1 MGLPSPAED
10 VPLWQTIQREALAV
24 AAAEPALAAWMH
36 EAVVGQHDLAGTLAQ
51 LIAAAVSGSRDEK
64 AATRR
69 MAERV
74 YREHPALIE
83 IATLDL
89 RAPLD
94 RDPACLGPLHVLL
107 HFKGYVALQAYR
119 ISHRLWESG
128 RTESARELHAR
139 ITGALHVSIHPSA
152 TIGSGLFIDHGTGIT
167 IGEGVVI
174 GEDVSMLQEVT
185 LGGLPEGEAGVPR
198 IGRGACWPPGRRCWA
213 TSRSA
218 TLPRSAPARWFWR
231 RCRRA
236 TRRSACRPG
245 WSAAHPTHGPRRT
258 WTSPCHD
265 PAVKT
270 ASLTPEFPLCSI
282 RGSGVRRP
290 QRGQGERGAWP
301 QDAIAPSTCP
311 RHTCGRCGSIRRS
324 SPIPRPI
331 RSACRSCA
339 RSSR

>member
-10 VPLWQTIQREALAV
+10 VSLWQTIQREALAV

-36 EAVVGQHDLAGTLAQ
+36 EVVVGQRNLAGMLAQ
-51 LIAAAVSGSRDEK
+51 LIATAVSGSRDEK
-64 AATRR
+64 AVTRR

-74 YREHPALIE
+74 YREYPALIE

-94 RDPACLGPLHVLL
+94 RDPACPGPLHVLL

-128 RTESARELHAR
+128 RTELARELHAR

-167 IGEGVVI
+167 IGEGVVVS
-174 GEDVSMLQEVT
+174 GDDVSMLQEVT
-185 LGGLPEGEAGVPR
+185 LGSLPDGS
-198 IGRGACWPPGRRCWA
+198 GRCAVGSAVASCWPPARRCWA

-236 TRRSACRPG
+236 TLRSASRHG
-245 WSAAHPTHGPRRT
+245 WSAAHPTHGPAQ
-258 WTSPCHD
+258 D
-265 PAVKT
+265 MDQ
-270 ASLTPEFPLCSI
+270 SLP
-282 RGSGVRRP
+282 
-290 QRGQGERGAWP
+290 
-301 QDAIAPSTCP
+301 
-311 RHTCGRCGSIRRS
+311 
-324 SPIPRPI
+324 
-331 RSACRSCA
+331 
-339 RSSR
+339 